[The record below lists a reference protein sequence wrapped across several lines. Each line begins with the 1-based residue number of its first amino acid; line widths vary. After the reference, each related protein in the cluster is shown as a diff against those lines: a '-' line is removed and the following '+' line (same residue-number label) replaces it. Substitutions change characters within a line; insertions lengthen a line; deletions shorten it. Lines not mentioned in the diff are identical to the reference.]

1 VCCIGSHGGCA
12 QKCRCCVIIT
22 IGSQH
27 DDAASRHDSNLVC
40 VCLCVRWCALI
51 SFGECVCF
59 ECECVCACVCV
70 VLFLF
75 ILQPS
80 SDNVGL
86 PLTQLQWK
94 AI

>member
-1 VCCIGSHGGCA
+1 VAAPSSA
-12 QKCRCCVIIT
+12 SPNSMVTAARLT
-22 IGSQH
+22 H
-27 DDAASRHDSNLVC
+27 DDAASRHDSNLVCVC